1 MTAPQSTIDE
11 LFRIPPPSP
20 SRREPSSPLSNR
32 PQDVARILSLTVPVT
47 VTLAEREISLEAVL
61 KINVGT
67 ILEFDVSSD
76 NELTL
81 NVVGEPIGTG
91 HAVKVGE
98 NFGLRLTH
106 ILSVQDRVAA
116 MGG

>member
-1 MTAPQSTIDE
+1 MTTPQCTLDE
-11 LFRIPPPSP
+11 LFRIPPRHP
-20 SRREPSSPLSNR
+20 SRRGPSSPLSDR
-32 PQDVARILSLTVPVT
+32 PRDVQRILSLTVPVA
-47 VTLAEREISLEAVL
+47 VALAEREMALEAIL

-76 NELTL
+76 KELTL
-81 NVVGEPIGTG
+81 HVAGEPIGTG

-98 NFGLRLTH
+98 NFGLRVTQ
-106 ILSVQDRVAA
+106 IQSVQARIAA